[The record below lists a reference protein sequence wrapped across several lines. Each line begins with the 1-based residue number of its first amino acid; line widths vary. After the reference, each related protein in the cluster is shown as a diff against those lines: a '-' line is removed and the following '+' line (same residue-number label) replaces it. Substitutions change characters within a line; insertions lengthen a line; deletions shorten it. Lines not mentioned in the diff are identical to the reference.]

1 MTEFRLVLRPA
12 DIDDVRRLV
21 QETGVFSAT
30 EIRWA
35 GEVIEAALKDPA
47 GAGYFTLM
55 ADGDVG
61 LEGFSCYGPID
72 GTQNRFDLYWI
83 AVSPAA
89 QGKGLGGKL
98 LSASMADA
106 RSRGATHMFIDTS
119 TRPDY
124 AAARALYVA
133 QGFELQGTL
142 VDFYSD
148 GDGKAIFGKR
158 L

>member
-1 MTEFRLVLRPA
+1 MTKFRSHLRPA
-12 DIDDVRRLV
+12 DINDVRRLV
-21 QETGVFSAT
+21 QETGVFSPT

-47 GAGYFTLM
+47 GAGYYTLM
-55 ADGDVG
+55 ADGDTG

-72 GTQNRFDLYWI
+72 GTQNRFDLYWL
-83 AVSPAA
+83 AVSPKA
-89 QGKGLGGKL
+89 QGKERGGKL
-98 LSASMADA
+98 LSASRADA

-119 TRPDY
+119 TRTDY
-124 AAARALYVA
+124 AAARALYVTL
-133 QGFELQGTL
+133 GFELQGTL

-148 GDGKAIFGKR
+148 GDGKAIFAKR